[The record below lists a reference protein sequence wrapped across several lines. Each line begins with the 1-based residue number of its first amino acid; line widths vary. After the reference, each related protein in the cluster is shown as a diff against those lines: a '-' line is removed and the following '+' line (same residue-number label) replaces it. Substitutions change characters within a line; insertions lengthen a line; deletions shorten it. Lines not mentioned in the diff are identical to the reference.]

1 MGMLKTEWIR
11 VATEGTTIDGRTIT
25 KEWIDQMA
33 ETYNTEEYVGLIWP
47 EHRRFNWFEGKE
59 EDNWGEVVAVKS
71 EMQNGKQRLFV
82 QLRPNSHLLLA
93 NEKQQK
99 LFTSIEFDP
108 DFCSTGK
115 CYLVGLAVTD
125 RPASTGT
132 TRLQFSANKSHEVTA
147 LYPLEMEF
155 QYTEQQQQ
163 KFIKRLFSSLFGSE
177 KEKPTK
183 DEAPMNEEQFAALT
197 GSIEALTL
205 GQAALQETLTQHFAQ
220 QSPAQT
226 PTPEPMPEPT
236 PQPEAATVS
245 PEQFNQL
252 VDSINAMA
260 QGTKD
265 LQTQFSQLLQ
275 EAPNQRPDFSGGDF
289 DTNSLV

>member
-1 MGMLKTEWIR
+1 
-11 VATEGTTIDGRTIT
+11 
-25 KEWIDQMA
+25 
-33 ETYNTEEYVGLIWP
+33 
-47 EHRRFNWFEGKE
+47 
-59 EDNWGEVVAVKS
+59 
-71 EMQNGKQRLFV
+71 
-82 QLRPNSHLLLA
+82 
-93 NEKQQK
+93 
-99 LFTSIEFDP
+99 
-108 DFCSTGK
+108 
-115 CYLVGLAVTD
+115 
-125 RPASTGT
+125 
-132 TRLQFSANKSHEVTA
+132 
-147 LYPLEMEF
+147 
-155 QYTEQQQQ
+155 
-163 KFIKRLFSSLFGSE
+163 
-177 KEKPTK
+177 
-183 DEAPMNEEQFAALT
+183 MNEEQFAALT